1 MVGSFLLM
9 HRVHALWSYYRKGRI
24 YANPENFGALL
35 AGHALHR
42 LARDRLL
49 IKVAA
54 QCVLIAARITAC
66 AEQYRT
72 CYRAYRSLSDAFH
85 GTYPLLISRDAS
97 FYRLRKTAYRMQ
109 EIAKCALQLLVEVF
123 QLSMCYMDALAALSF
138 SAETQDDAIKELF
151 CNSIRFVDSLAN
163 NKQQLLTEL
172 KKNEALIATILH
184 PFPKYS
190 VQILIGAVSRSLEG
204 AEWVSKKSRESSLI
218 NKTKE
223 VMYDFLLMLD
233 ISAPYFPYP
242 EITAPSSR
250 FPPHELIKFSTL

>member
-1 MVGSFLLM
+1 M
-9 HRVHALWSYYRKGRI
+9 
-24 YANPENFGALL
+24 PFGAIT
-35 AGHALHR
+35 AKGASTPIPKISARSWPGHALHR

-85 GTYPLLISRDAS
+85 GIYPLLISRDAS

-151 CNSIRFVDSLAN
+151 
-163 NKQQLLTEL
+163 
-172 KKNEALIATILH
+172 ATA
-184 PFPKYS
+184 S
-190 VQILIGAVSRSLEG
+190 V
-204 AEWVSKKSRESSLI
+204 SS
-218 NKTKE
+218 T
-223 VMYDFLLMLD
+223 
-233 ISAPYFPYP
+233 P
-242 EITAPSSR
+242 
-250 FPPHELIKFSTL
+250 